1 MSLYDKD
8 SEIQLK
14 EKRKQHFLFQPMFLR
29 KIHNKSQRVL
39 CLARRI
45 EKRDW
50 DILNKKAHCFL
61 ENLMERDG

>member
-29 KIHNKSQRVL
+29 KRYCFKKCVSDKRKKSTDFLDLQE
-39 CLARRI
+39 I
-45 EKRDW
+45 KTTKT
-50 DILNKKAHCFL
+50 KKV
-61 ENLMERDG
+61 